1 MPKFNVKRRMPY
13 TADQVY
19 AIAAD
24 VASYKE
30 FLPLVRRVVISNRR
44 ALADGRQAFDAEMTV
59 TYKKLGIEESTLS
72 HVIADPVA
80 MLVTAHSEQGA
91 VKSLDAQWRIESAGP
106 NICDIDFTVDYTLK
120 SRSLQFIL
128 SGMFDFVVR
137 KIMSSFEERA
147 RKLYGARPAS
157 S

>member
-1 MPKFNVKRRMPY
+1 M
-13 TADQVY
+13 
-19 AIAAD
+19 
-24 VASYKE
+24 
-30 FLPLVRRVVISNRR
+30 
-44 ALADGRQAFDAEMTV
+44 
-59 TYKKLGIEESTLS
+59 
-72 HVIADPVA
+72 
-80 MLVTAHSEQGA
+80 VTAHSEQGA